1 MGATNL
7 EIDLLRCFVAVADTG
22 SFTLAGDI
30 VGRTQSAVSQR
41 VKRLE
46 DLVQRQLFLRD
57 SRVLSLTRDGEI
69 LLGHARQMLTF
80 NDATVRTFAP
90 RGAQTRIRLGIAD
103 DFIPHHLV
111 GMLQEFRRNH
121 PDLEVDVQTGMSCG
135 LNRAFDAGEID
146 LVFAKKD
153 GAAQRGRVI
162 WREPLCWIA
171 GESFRHEVGR
181 PLPLVLLPPP
191 CVYRAVAIDTLD
203 KSGHV
208 FRIAC
213 TAESIMGVQAAV
225 GCGLGVTVL
234 GRSFVRSG
242 LVILSGAERLPILP
256 YTEITLLGEERVSA
270 QITHTLVGFLHE
282 AMQRNSAAA
291 VPAEA

>member
-1 MGATNL
+1 ML
-7 EIDLLRCFVAVADTG
+7 E
-22 SFTLAGDI
+22 
-30 VGRTQSAVSQR
+30 
-41 VKRLE
+41 
-46 DLVQRQLFLRD
+46 
-57 SRVLSLTRDGEI
+57 
-69 LLGHARQMLTF
+69 
-80 NDATVRTFAP
+80 
-90 RGAQTRIRLGIAD
+90 
-103 DFIPHHLV
+103 
-111 GMLQEFRRNH
+111 EFRRRH

-153 GAAQRGRVI
+153 GEAQRGRVI

-171 GESFRHEVGR
+171 ARVSGTKPDE

-203 KSGHV
+203 KSGRV

-242 LVILSGAERLPILP
+242 LVILSAAERLPILP
-256 YTEITLLGEERVSA
+256 YTEITMLGEERVSA

-282 AMQRNSAAA
+282 AMQRNSSAAIP
-291 VPAEA
+291 VEA

>member
-1 MGATNL
+1 MGALNL
-7 EIDLLRCFVAVADTG
+7 EIDLLRCFVAVVDTG

-57 SRVLSLTRDGEI
+57 SRDLSLTREGEI

-80 NDATVRTFAP
+80 NDATVRTLAP
-90 RGAQTRIRLGIAD
+90 RGAQTRVRLGIAD
-103 DFIPHHLV
+103 DFIPHHLA
-111 GMLQEFRRNH
+111 GLLEELRRSH
-121 PDLEVDVQTGMSCG
+121 PGLEVDVQTGMSCG
-135 LNRAFDAGEID
+135 LNRAFDAGEVD

-153 GAAQRGRVI
+153 GEAQRGRVI
-162 WREPLCWIA
+162 WREPLCWIS
-171 GESFRHEVGR
+171 GEDFSYEVGG

-191 CVYRAVAIDTLD
+191 CAYRAVAIDTLD
-203 KSGHV
+203 KSGRA

-225 GCGLGVTVL
+225 ECGMGVTVL
-234 GRSFVRSG
+234 GRSFARSG
-242 LVILSGAERLPILP
+242 LVSLSGRERLPILP
-256 YTEITLLGEERVSA
+256 YTELTLLGEERVSA
-270 QITHTLVGFLHE
+270 QIAHTLVE
-282 AMQRNSAAA
+282 ALREALRRNSVAPS
-291 VPAEA
+291 PADA

>member
-1 MGATNL
+1 M
-7 EIDLLRCFVAVADTG
+7 RCFVAVADTG

-57 SRVLSLTRDGEI
+57 SRALSLTREGE
-69 LLGHARQMLTF
+69 LMLDHARQMLIF

-90 RGAQTRIRLGIAD
+90 RDAQTRVRLGIAD

-111 GMLQEFRRNH
+111 ALLEEFRRRH
-121 PDLEVDVQTGMSCG
+121 PGLEVDVQTGMSCG

-153 GAAQRGRVI
+153 GEAQRGRVI

-171 GESFRHEVGR
+171 GENFSFEAGDA
-181 PLPLVLLPPP
+181 LPLVLLPPP
-191 CVYRAVAIDTLD
+191 CVYRAVAMDTLN
-203 KSGHV
+203 KSGRA
-208 FRIAC
+208 FRITC

-225 GCGLGVTVL
+225 ECGLGITVL
-234 GRSFVRSG
+234 GRSFARSG
-242 LVILSGAERLPILP
+242 LVSLSAPECLPILP
-256 YTEITLLGEERVSA
+256 YTEITMLGEERVSA
-270 QITHTLVGFLHE
+270 QVVHTLVEFLRG
-282 AMQRNSAAA
+282 AMQRNSSA
-291 VPAEA
+291 VQPVEA